1 MIQLQKAYE
10 VVDDPYYTAIK
21 YPDGRSECYRNVPV
35 VDLNLYSSQ
44 SAGNIC
50 MGTIRSYNFP
60 VGLFIE
66 APVVNATYVAS
77 DGYMAFIYGINK
89 VSADGM
95 GDIYLGRLNT
105 ATLNGYVSFRA
116 VGRWK

>member
-35 VDLNLYSSQ
+35 EDLNLLNSSA
-44 SAGNIC
+44 SGSIY

-66 APVVNATYVAS
+66 EPVVNATYVAS

-89 VSADGM
+89 VTADGM
-95 GDIYLGRLNT
+95 GDIYLGRGNT
-105 ATLNGYVSFRA
+105 ATLNGYVSLHA
-116 VGRWK
+116 IGHWK